1 MIKGG
6 KMKTKLIVCLL
17 IVMAMFTACRTKEG
31 DKMSVKKESFGKTS
45 DGKEVSLYTLTNANG
60 LKATITTYGG
70 IMTSLYVPDRDGK
83 LGDILLGYNDLE
95 GNINDKSYLGAL
107 IGRYGNRIAKGK
119 FTLDGVEY
127 TLATNDGPNHLHG
140 GVKGFN
146 KVVWDGQALEGAD
159 GPALKLTYVSA
170 DGEEGYPGKLTC
182 TVIYTLTNNN
192 ELKVSY
198 EAETDK
204 PTVVNLTQHN
214 YYNLAGY
221 DSGDILGHELTINAD
236 GYTLPD
242 ESLIPTGEIA
252 PVKGTSF
259 DFSEPHTVGERIADV
274 KGGYDHNY
282 VLNRSDDSLSFA
294 ARVYEPKTGRVME
307 VYTTEPGIQFYS
319 GNFLDGSAKG
329 KGATFNKH
337 NAFCLETQHYPD
349 SPNRPEFPSTVL
361 RPGEKYS
368 TVTVYKFSAK

>member
-1 MIKGG
+1 
-6 KMKTKLIVCLL
+6 
-17 IVMAMFTACRTKEG
+17 
-31 DKMSVKKESFGKTS
+31 
-45 DGKEVSLYTLTNANG
+45 
-60 LKATITTYGG
+60 
-70 IMTSLYVPDRDGK
+70 
-83 LGDILLGYNDLE
+83 
-95 GNINDKSYLGAL
+95 
-107 IGRYGNRIAKGK
+107 
-119 FTLDGVEY
+119 
-127 TLATNDGPNHLHG
+127 
-140 GVKGFN
+140 
-146 KVVWDGQALEGAD
+146 
-159 GPALKLTYVSA
+159 
-170 DGEEGYPGKLTC
+170 
-182 TVIYTLTNNN
+182 
-192 ELKVSY
+192 
-198 EAETDK
+198 